1 MFEPVYER
9 LKSEV
14 RWTLT
19 RLALAAACAGAVA
32 IALGFLCAA
41 GFVFALDHLGVVDA
55 CLVGAGV
62 FIAATLILLAAY
74 AILSA
79 RRRRKERERAAAEAR
94 SSSALV
100 DPRLVLLAFRV
111 VQAVGVRRLIPLLA
125 VGAAAFVLASG
136 ARPGRYDAGARA
148 GEANGEAASARSRD
162 RRSR

>member
-1 MFEPVYER
+1 MFETVYQR

-19 RLALAAACAGAVA
+19 LLALGAACAGAA
-32 IALGFLCAA
+32 LIALGFLCAA
-41 GFVFALDHLGVVDA
+41 GFVYALDKLGAIYA
-55 CLVGAGV
+55 CLIATGV
-62 FIAATLILLAAY
+62 FLAATLMFLAAY

-79 RRRRKERERAAAEAR
+79 MRRRKERERAAAEAR
-94 SSSALV
+94 PASALV
-100 DPRLVLLAFRV
+100 DPRLVLLGLRV
-111 VQAVGVRRLIPLLA
+111 VQAVGVKRLIPLLA

-148 GEANGEAASARSRD
+148 GEANSTSARSRT